1 MVNVVEMFSFSVI
14 SISIFVLIFDEFEFV
29 GELETIFGLGINF
42 LVIVFVVSLY
52 SHDCKKNKNKKS
64 SVGDEDFLFVL
75 KIRRYLEAKHYFKGR
90 LLKFE
95 I

>member
-14 SISIFVLIFDEFEFV
+14 SISISIFVLIFDEFV

-52 SHDCKKNKNKKS
+52 SHDCNNKKKNKKS
-64 SVGDEDFLFVL
+64 SVGDEDFLFGS
-75 KIRRYLEAKHYFKGR
+75 EALF
-90 LLKFE
+90 
-95 I
+95 

>member
-1 MVNVVEMFSFSVI
+1 M
-14 SISIFVLIFDEFEFV
+14 
-29 GELETIFGLGINF
+29 TATTT
-42 LVIVFVVSLY
+42 
-52 SHDCKKNKNKKS
+52 KKNKKS

-75 KIRRYLEAKHYFKGR
+75 TIRRYLEAKHYFKGR